1 MISTAGDKKNSKS
14 EQRRQR
20 RTGRPARNPYDKS
33 EAEIQRFCQS
43 YMTELAKYVGPDLD
57 QPTMGMGVG
66 EKEFG
71 YLFGQYK
78 RINIKSSSGGNP
90 FLSAR
95 NVKVSVHIAID
106 AEASFAR

>member
-1 MISTAGDKKNSKS
+1 
-14 EQRRQR
+14 
-20 RTGRPARNPYDKS
+20 
-33 EAEIQRFCQS
+33 
-43 YMTELAKYVGPDLD
+43 MTELAKYVGPDLD